1 MTNTSI
7 IPINQTSI
15 SAETPNLNTLPFGF
29 KLNKTNFKI
38 WSRMLELHAAGLNK
52 LGYLTGQNA
61 RVEEGNSGYSKW
73 CTEDAVVRG
82 WLLKTMEPHLIGLF
96 IDLSS
101 AKEIWD
107 SVTQTFYVGVDE
119 SQFYELCCKATRT
132 KQNGRPV
139 NLYYAELNSVWQ
151 EIDKQRPIKMIC
163 AANLRTRQEEIQKD
177 RIYDFLACLDEVF
190 DSIHSDLLCK
200 KYVPSIEECFNTIRR
215 EAQRQVTMLGAKN
228 TSEES
233 LIAMIY
239 KSTTPSNLRTLR
251 AIEEAEKDK
260 LRCSHCNGSRHT
272 RDTCFEI
279 HGYPDWFLEKRKQRK
294 AINNKQ

>member
-1 MTNTSI
+1 MDDTNTSI

-29 KLNKTNFKI
+29 KLNETNFKI

-61 RVEEGNSGYSKW
+61 RVEEGNCGYSKW

-107 SVTQTFYVGVDE
+107 SVTQTFYDGVDE
-119 SQFYELCCKATRT
+119 SQFYELRCKATRT
-132 KQNGRPV
+132 KQNGHPV

-151 EIDKQRPIKMIC
+151 EIDKRRPIKMIC
-163 AANLRTRQEEIQKD
+163 AADLRTRQEEIQKD
-177 RIYDFLACLDEVF
+177 RIYDFIAGLDEVF
-190 DSIHSDLLCK
+190 DSIRSDLLRK
-200 KYVPSIEECFNTIRR
+200 ISIPSIEECFNTIQR
-215 EAQRQVTMLGAKN
+215 EAQR
-228 TSEES
+228 
-233 LIAMIY
+233 
-239 KSTTPSNLRTLR
+239 
-251 AIEEAEKDK
+251 
-260 LRCSHCNGSRHT
+260 
-272 RDTCFEI
+272 
-279 HGYPDWFLEKRKQRK
+279 
-294 AINNKQ
+294 